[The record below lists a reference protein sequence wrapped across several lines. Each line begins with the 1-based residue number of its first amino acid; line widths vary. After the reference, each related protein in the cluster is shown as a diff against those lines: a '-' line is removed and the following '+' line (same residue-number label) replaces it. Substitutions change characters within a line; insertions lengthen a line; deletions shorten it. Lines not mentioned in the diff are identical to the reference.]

1 MAARAGSTTGRLVR
15 TVTATDIGDSAASL
29 AATREHVLTWR
40 RPVAGGERTPEGWC
54 WRWRGAAVMAI
65 VNVTPDSFSDGGAT
79 VHRDDAVA
87 AGRAAWRAGAALVD
101 VGGVSTRPGS
111 EAVPSEVE
119 LDRVLPVLHGL
130 RAAEPAARISVDTS
144 DPEVA
149 SAALAAGADLVNDVR
164 GLRDAA
170 LARVVADAGVPAVIM
185 HMQGEPRTMQDDPRY
200 ADVVAEVAAWLESAA
215 RSALAAGVPSVVIDP
230 GLGFGKRPEHNR
242 ALLLATDRL
251 AELGWPLLVGISRK
265 GTLGEVTGEL
275 EAARR
280 DPASL
285 AAHLEA
291 ARRGAALVR
300 AHDVRAHVQGL
311 AVQRW
316 LDG

>member
-1 MAARAGSTTGRLVR
+1 MAVRAGSATRRLVR
-15 TVTATDIGDSAASL
+15 SVTVTGAA
-29 AATREHVLTWR
+29 AVRTPARREHVLTWR
-40 RPVAGGERTPEGWC
+40 RPVAGGERTPEGWR
-54 WRWRGAAVMAI
+54 WRWQGAAVMAI

-79 VHRDDAVA
+79 LHCDDAVA
-87 AGRAAWRAGAALVD
+87 AGLAAWRAGAALVD
-101 VGGVSTRPGS
+101 VGGVSTRPGA
-111 EAVPSEVE
+111 EGVPSEVE
-119 LDRVLPVLHGL
+119 LDRVLPVLRGL
-130 RAAEPAARISVDTS
+130 RSAEPAARISIDTS

-149 SAALAAGADLVNDVR
+149 AAALAAGADLVNDVR

-170 LARVVADAGVPAVIM
+170 LVGVVAEAGVPAVIM

-200 ADVVAEVAAWLESAA
+200 TDVVEEVAAWLESAA
-215 RSALAAGVPSVVIDP
+215 RSALAAGVPSVVVDP

-251 AELGWPLLVGISRK
+251 AGLGWPLLVGMSRK
-265 GTLGEVTGEL
+265 GTLGEVTGERD
-275 EAARR
+275 AARR

-300 AHDVRAHVQGL
+300 AHDVHAHLQGL